1 MTSVPKTTTIATKK
15 LFAIIPKDHTA
26 AAVKT
31 VIRGTDEIAQVSLKP
46 LFINLSID
54 VIFKISCQVIHGV
67 KTYLLQSFLSL
78 GDSGALFCCLG
89 FVSAAFSCWLL
100 TGFLWLPSSHLSQL
114 CTASRKTPCCVLSL
128 RQGYQ
133 FLRPALSESF
143 ILPWPIT
150 FENVFTCK
158 NGTDNYKT
166 KLPGYFYTFLHFN
179 QLIFK
184 FILFL
189 CFRHKRVYQQHP
201 RLPRKSLLQ

>member
-1 MTSVPKTTTIATKK
+1 MIATKR
-15 LFAIIPKDHTA
+15 LFAITLRDHTA

-31 VIRGTDEIAQVSLKP
+31 VIRGTDETAQVSLKP

-54 VIFKISCQVIHGV
+54 VIFKISGQVIHGV
-67 KTYLLQSFLSL
+67 KTFLLQSILPQ
-78 GDSGALFCCLG
+78 GDSGALFCSLG

-128 RQGYQ
+128 RQAYQ
-133 FLRPALSESF
+133 FLRPALSDPF
-143 ILPWPIT
+143 LLPWSIT
-150 FENVFTCK
+150 FKNIFTCK

-166 KLPGYFYTFLHFN
+166 KLPGYFWTFLHFN
-179 QLIFK
+179 QLNFK

-189 CFRHKRVYQQHP
+189 CFRHRRVYQQHP
-201 RLPRKSLLQ
+201 WLPWKSLLQ

>member
-1 MTSVPKTTTIATKK
+1 MTSVPTTTTIATKR
-15 LFAIIPKDHTA
+15 LFAIIPGDHTA

-31 VIRGTDEIAQVSLKP
+31 VIRGTEEIAQVSLKP

-67 KTYLLQSFLSL
+67 KTYLLQSFLPQ
-78 GDSGALFCCLG
+78 GDSGALFCSLG

-100 TGFLWLPSSHLSQL
+100 TGFRPLITFFASKSVMYGHLSQL

-128 RQGYQ
+128 KHAYQ

-143 ILPWPIT
+143 LLPWPIT
-150 FENVFTCK
+150 FINIFTCK

-166 KLPGYFYTFLHFN
+166 KLPGYF
-179 QLIFK
+179 K

-189 CFRHKRVYQQHP
+189 CFRHRRVYQQHP